1 MAGTY
6 DYSKLYIGG
15 VWVDPD
21 GSGSIDVID
30 ATTEAVMGR
39 IPEGTAVDADRA
51 VQAARAAFDG
61 WAVTPPKDRA
71 DFVFRMG
78 AQIGER
84 SAEIADAITH
94 EVGMPR
100 KLSEIIQAGLPQAV
114 SAGIAGLAED
124 FPWEEEIGTSLV
136 VREPVGVVAAITPW
150 NYPLHQIVIKVAAAL
165 VAGCTIV
172 VKPSEVAPVNAFILA
187 EIVDTLGL
195 PPGVFNL
202 VSGVGPVVGEALASH
217 PEVDM
222 VSFTGSTRAGKR
234 VAELAA
240 ASVKKVALELGGK
253 SANILLDD
261 LDGDELARAAK
272 SAVGAC
278 YLNSGQTCS
287 ALTRLLVPADRHDEI
302 VDLIRD
308 EVETTWTVGDPT
320 DPASRLG
327 PVISAAQRDRV
338 RGYIERGVEEGATLV
353 TGGSDAPE
361 GLDTGFFVRPT
372 VFADVATEMTIAR
385 EEIFGPV
392 LSILPY
398 TDTED
403 AVRIANDSD
412 YGLSGGVWS
421 ADPER
426 AKAVARRIRTGQL
439 EINGGR
445 FNPMAPFG
453 GYKQSG
459 VGRELGRYG
468 LEEFLQVKSLQL

>member
-1 MAGTY
+1 MTSTH
-6 DYSKLYIGG
+6 DFTKLYIGG
-15 VWVDPD
+15 AWVEPD
-21 GSGSIDVID
+21 GSGTIEVIN
-30 ATTEAVMGR
+30 ASTEAVFAT
-39 IPEGTAVDADRA
+39 IPDGTAVDADRA
-51 VQAARAAFDG
+51 VAAARAAFDD
-61 WAVTPPKDRA
+61 WSATDPKIRA
-71 DFVFRMG
+71 EFVARMG
-78 AQIGER
+78 VGIGER
-84 SAEIADAITH
+84 SADIAEAITA

-114 SAGIAGLAED
+114 SAGIAGLAAD
-124 FPWEEEIGTSLV
+124 FPWEEQIGTSLV
-136 VREPVGVVAAITPW
+136 LQEPIGVVAAITPW

-172 VKPSEVAPVNAFILA
+172 VKPSEVAPVNAFMLA
-187 EIVDTLGL
+187 EVIDTLDL

-202 VSGVGPVVGEALASH
+202 VSGTGPVIGEALAKH

-240 ASVKKVALELGGK
+240 DTVKKVALELGGK

-261 LDGDELARAAK
+261 LEGEQLAKAAK

-287 ALTRLLVPADRHDEI
+287 ALTRLLVPRDRHDE
-302 VDLIRD
+302 VVGMVRD
-308 EVETTWTVGDPT
+308 EVESTWTVGDPAT
-320 DPASRLG
+320 NAGRLG

-338 RGYIERGVEEGATLV
+338 RAYIDKGVDEGATLV
-353 TGGSDAPE
+353 TGGADAPE
-361 GLDTGFFVRPT
+361 GLDTGYYVRPT
-372 VFADVATEMTIAR
+372 VFADVDTSMTIAQ

-398 TDTED
+398 DDTDD
-403 AVRIANDSD
+403 AVRIANDSI

-439 EINGGR
+439 EINGGS
-445 FNPMAPFG
+445 FNAMAPFG

-459 VGRELGRYG
+459 IGRELGHFG
-468 LEEFLQVKSLQL
+468 LEEFLQPKSLQL

>member
-1 MAGTY
+1 MRSY
-6 DYSKLYIGG
+6 EQIYIGG
-15 VWVDPD
+15 EWVPSSRADR
-21 GSGSIDVID
+21 IEVID
-30 ATTEAVMGR
+30 AATEQVFAT
-39 IPEGTAVDADRA
+39 IPAGAAADVDRA
-51 VQAARAAFDG
+51 VAAAVAAFPA
-61 WAVTPPKDRA
+61 WAATAPAVRA
-71 DFVFRMG
+71 DFVARMG
-78 AQIGER
+78 LGIGAR
-84 SAEIADAITH
+84 SAEIADAITA

-114 SAGIAGLAED
+114 SAGIAGLAAD
-124 FPWEEEIGTSLV
+124 FPWEEQIGSSLV
-136 VREPVGVVAAITPW
+136 LHEPVGVVAAITPW

-187 EIVDTLGL
+187 EIIDGLGL
-195 PPGVFNL
+195 PAGVFNL
-202 VSGVGPVVGEALASH
+202 VSGTGPEVGEALVVH
-217 PEVDM
+217 PDVDM

-234 VAELAA
+234 VAALAA
-240 ASVKKVALELGGK
+240 ETVKKVALELGGK

-261 LDGDELARAAK
+261 LEGDELAKAAK
-272 SAVGAC
+272 AAVGAC

-287 ALTRLLVPADRHDEI
+287 ALTRLLVPRSRHDE
-302 VDLIRD
+302 VVELVRT
-308 EVETTWTVGDPT
+308 EVERSWTVGDPAT
-320 DPASRLG
+320 DAGRLG

-338 RGYIERGVEEGATLV
+338 RSYIERGIAEGATLV
-353 TGGSDAPE
+353 TGGPEAPE
-361 GLDTGFFVRPT
+361 GLPTGYYVRPT
-372 VFADVATEMTIAR
+372 VFADVDTSMVIAQ

-398 TDTED
+398 DDTED
-403 AVRIANDSD
+403 AVRIANDSV

-445 FNPMAPFG
+445 FNAMAPFG

-459 VGRELGRYG
+459 IGRELGRFG
-468 LEEFLQVKSLQL
+468 LEEFLQPKSLQL